1 MSNSSLHARVEE
13 KDPSGHLYLRYFL
26 LPLPSSVFPNIT
38 SVCLLSFSLYKWI
51 QMKRS
56 EVSGSKL
63 DDTFDVC
70 VFGTSFWQMM
80 MMRWWWWWW
89 QVRGPSS
96 CCFMDRW
103 VVVTWGYSDLIFS
116 GMINKVCSFMQG
128 KWALQELL
136 FYVVCHSWSI
146 HLSIYRL
153 SCLHLRRYSPPS
165 NHSRCLVILFHHQ

>member
-1 MSNSSLHARVEE
+1 MYIYVCLIHLSMLVWKKKIHQDIYTSVTSCSL
-13 KDPSGHLYLRYFL
+13 Y
-26 LPLPSSVFPNIT
+26 PLVFPNIT

-80 MMRWWWWWW
+80 VMRWWWWW
-89 QVRGPSS
+89 QVRGPFS

-103 VVVTWGYSDLIFS
+103 VAVTWGYSDLIFS
-116 GMINKVCSFMQG
+116 GMINEVCSFMQG

-153 SCLHLRRYSPPS
+153 SCLHLRR
-165 NHSRCLVILFHHQ
+165 RLIILAV